1 MDYPVEAPQRG
12 DEALE
17 RPLLGK
23 PSMRVEERQLAKAAA
38 ILGNDRQAA
47 VQRLGSEP
55 GEMRRQDDIRQAEE
69 RIMRAGRLVGKYI

>member
-1 MDYPVEAPQRG
+1 MIKRRG
-12 DEALE
+12 GAVA
-17 RPLLGK
+17 R
-23 PSMRVEERQLAKAAA
+23 RRQAAA

-55 GEMRRQDDIRQAEE
+55 GEMRRHDDIRQIEE

>member
-1 MDYPVEAPQRG
+1 MIKRRG
-12 DEALE
+12 GAAA
-17 RPLLGK
+17 R
-23 PSMRVEERQLAKAAA
+23 RRQAAA

-55 GEMRRQDDIRQAEE
+55 GEMRRHDDIRQIEE